1 MAGTFITFEGGE
13 GAGKS
18 TQIRRLAARLETL
31 GLEVV
36 TTREPG
42 GSPGAEAIREVLLSG
57 KAKALGPLVEAT
69 LFAAARIDHV
79 ANTIRP
85 ALERGAVVLCDR
97 FTDSTRVYQ
106 GDGDGVDAKTV
117 AELERIAVDD
127 VRPGLTL
134 ILDLPVEVA
143 LERIAARRGDEN
155 PDRFEGEADAVHRR
169 RREAF
174 LTIAENEPER
184 CAVIDAS
191 GDEDTVAG
199 RIWAAVAGRLELP
212 AGTSP
217 AEARHG

>member
-18 TQIRRLAARLETL
+18 TQIRRLAARLEAL

-42 GSPGAEAIREVLLSG
+42 GAPGAEAIRDVLLSG

-79 ANTIRP
+79 ANRIRP
-85 ALERGAVVLCDR
+85 ALQRGAFVLCDR
-97 FTDSTRVYQ
+97 FSDSTRVYQ
-106 GDGDGVDAKTV
+106 GDGDGVDPATV
-117 AELERIAVDD
+117 AELERVAVDGVTPD
-127 VRPGLTL
+127 LTL
-134 ILDLPVEVA
+134 ILDLPVDVA
-143 LERIAARRGDEN
+143 LKRIAARRGDAH
-155 PDRFEGEADAVHRR
+155 PDRFEGEADAVHHR

-174 LTIAENEPER
+174 LNIAESEPER

-191 GDEDTVAG
+191 GDEETVAG
-199 RIWAAVAGRLELP
+199 RIWETVAGRLDLS
-212 AGTSP
+212 AATDP
-217 AEARHG
+217 AEANHG

>member
-18 TQIRRLAARLETL
+18 TQIRRLAARLEGL

-42 GSPGAEAIREVLLSG
+42 GAPGAEAIREVLLSG

-79 ANTIRP
+79 ANRIRP
-85 ALERGAVVLCDR
+85 ALDRGAVVLCDR

-106 GDGDGVDAKTV
+106 GDGDGVDATTV
-117 AELERIAVDD
+117 AELERIAVDG
-127 VRPGLTL
+127 VRPDLTL
-134 ILDLPVEVA
+134 VLDLPVEVA
-143 LERIAARRGDEN
+143 LERIATRRGDEH
-155 PDRFEGEADAVHRR
+155 PDRFEGEADVVHHR

-174 LTIAENEPER
+174 LSIAKAEPDR

-191 GDEDTVAG
+191 GDEETVAN
-199 RIWAAVAGRLELP
+199 RIWETVAARLDLP
-212 AGTSP
+212 TESHP
-217 AEARHG
+217 AEAGHG